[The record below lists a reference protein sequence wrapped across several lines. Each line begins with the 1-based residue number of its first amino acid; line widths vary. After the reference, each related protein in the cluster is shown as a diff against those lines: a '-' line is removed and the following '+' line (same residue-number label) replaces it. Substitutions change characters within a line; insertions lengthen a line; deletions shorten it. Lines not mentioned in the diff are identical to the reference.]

1 MTLLEVAVATLL
13 LVTMMGLAVPNMV
26 TIVARYRLEMAA
38 RQLAADLREVQQQ
51 ALMTEGTYAGADTTY
66 YVQFDPTND
75 LYRLHRGMTAYRT
88 VRLPPTVDL
97 VGTNFKDSDGVIR
110 NSLRFSGS
118 GRPGPGLTGPSGFGG
133 HVSLQDRVSGERR
146 YVIVAGV
153 TGRIRI
159 DRVPP
164 SDGEEVIG

>member
-51 ALMTEGTYAGADTTY
+51 ALMTEGTYVGADTTY

-97 VGTNFKDSDGVIR
+97 VGTNFTDNIV
-110 NSLRFSGS
+110 RFSARGS
-118 GRPGPGLTGPSGFGG
+118 PGRGLAGGSGFGG
-133 HVSLQDRVSGERR
+133 HVSLQDRVRGDWR